1 MKKNLF
7 ILTESEKRDILL
19 KHASLGYNFIKED
32 FDATKNYTVT
42 DIQNKL
48 KELGQKY
55 GDMLGSAGADGVFGS
70 KTKDS
75 IISALDDIKSGA
87 LVLKKTE
94 EAPKG
99 PQLYNPQ

>member
-48 KELGQKY
+48 KELG
-55 GDMLGSAGADGVFGS
+55 
-70 KTKDS
+70 
-75 IISALDDIKSGA
+75 
-87 LVLKKTE
+87 
-94 EAPKG
+94 
-99 PQLYNPQ
+99 